1 VTLIAP
7 PQTPVKRVLAVYA
20 GSGSDAIYR
29 VSNILRFQSPDPNV
43 YLKKLMFDLSSV
55 LPSMQEKF
63 RELIVGFHAKNGAR
77 AQTVFVHTHPNYGQ
91 VHIYCTTKENADP
104 YEDLVGYF
112 PIELIFH
119 NDALEEASRDE
130 SGFRMLDGTTVVPW
144 NNEECNVIFAQHCSV
159 CLAAQHP
166 SQPL

>member
-1 VTLIAP
+1 
-7 PQTPVKRVLAVYA
+7 
-20 GSGSDAIYR
+20 
-29 VSNILRFQSPDPNV
+29 
-43 YLKKLMFDLSSV
+43 MFDLSSV

-119 NDALEEASRDE
+119 DDALEEASRDE
-130 SGFRMLDGTTVVPW
+130 SGFRMLAGTTVVPRS
-144 NNEECNVIFAQHCSV
+144 NEEFNLIFAQHCAL
-159 CLAAQHP
+159 CLAAQLP
-166 SQPL
+166 SLPLEICPDMMIVEAESGEVKIDWRPRPRRR